1 MKTMKLSIITPISLI
16 LLLSIA
22 SLSQV
27 KSQTLT
33 LEQCQ
38 ELALENYPLINQL
51 ELIQLS
57 SDYSIENA
65 GKGNLPQLSVS
76 GQATYQSDVTG
87 LPIDIPNVV
96 IQPLA
101 KDQYKVY
108 GEISQSLTDGPM
120 IKNQKALIQANSE
133 TQAKQLEVQLYQV
146 KERINQLFFG
156 MMLIDQQVL
165 QTDLLKKDIQT
176 GIKKTSA
183 AVENGTAL
191 RSAVDVL
198 KAELLRVDQKSI
210 ELQYTRNG
218 YAEMLSLFIGQPISS
233 QTTLI
238 RPAPKPMVQ
247 EINRPELAFYQS
259 QKQSLVIQN
268 QLISNRSIPKIN
280 LFVQGGYGRPGLN
293 FLSNDF
299 ELFYL
304 GGVRLNWNISSFYTS
319 RRERELLDLSS
330 TSIDLLQETFLLNTT
345 ITLSQKQQDINKYIR
360 LMQTDQEI
368 VMLRESVKNSASA
381 QLEYG
386 TLTSND
392 YLTYVN
398 AADQANQDLILHKV
412 QLLMA
417 QYSYQLTSGN

>member
-1 MKTMKLSIITPISLI
+1 MKLSIITPISLI